1 MKQRT
6 LGIAGGGQLG
16 LMLTEAAHL
25 LGFAVTVLDPTPQS
39 PASRQA
45 DRQIV
50 GDFADAAAVHSL
62 AASVDV
68 LTFEIEATHAGAL
81 ADIAAQRQ
89 GQVQPLPDTLG
100 RINDKLAQKTMLAEA
115 GVPVAPFTAVADRD
129 AIVAAA
135 ERFSYPVVLK
145 SRRGGYDGRGNA
157 TIHDA
162 ADIDE
167 AMAKLAGAEL
177 YVEQFIPFAK
187 ELAVVAARTKQG
199 EVATY
204 PVVETVHRNHICHT
218 VLAPAPVAA
227 TMSERATAVA
237 HDVLRL
243 FNGAGVFG
251 IELFL
256 TPAGQV
262 LVNEI
267 APRVHN
273 SGHFTI
279 EGCETSQFE
288 QHVRAVADLP
298 LGSTAMRFPAT
309 VMVNILGD
317 RTGPANPQGVAEA
330 EVLGN
335 VKVHIYGKQET
346 RPERK
351 MGHLT
356 TWGAT
361 LDEAQQLAETA
372 RSRVSI

>member
-16 LMLTEAAHL
+16 LMLTQAAHQ

-39 PASRQA
+39 PASHQA

-50 GDFADAAAVHSL
+50 GDFADPDAVHSL
-62 AASVDV
+62 AKGVDV
-68 LTFEIEATHAGAL
+68 LTFEIESTHAGAL
-81 ADIAAQRQ
+81 ADIAAQRA

-115 GVPVAPFTAVADRD
+115 GIPVASFQEVTDRESLEQ
-129 AIVAAA
+129 AAQA
-135 ERFSYPVVLK
+135 FGYPVVLK

-157 TIHDA
+157 TLHEA
-162 ADIDE
+162 AGINE
-167 AMAKLAGAEL
+167 AMTKLGGADL

-199 EVATY
+199 TVATY
-204 PVVETVHRNHICHT
+204 PVVETIHRNHICHT

-227 TMSERATAVA
+227 AISERATAVA
-237 HDVLRL
+237 QDVLTL
-243 FNGAGVFG
+243 FGGAGVFG

-256 TPAGQV
+256 TPAGEV

-279 EGCETSQFE
+279 EGCHTSQFE
-288 QHVRAVADLP
+288 QHVRAVAGLP
-298 LGSTAMRFPAT
+298 LGPTTMKQGAA

-317 RTGPANPQGVAEA
+317 RTGPADPQGVAEA
-330 EVLGN
+330 EALGN

-356 TWGAT
+356 AWGAT
-361 LDEAQQLAETA
+361 LNEAQQLAEAA
-372 RSRVSI
+372 RARVSI